1 MVEVILKQDI
11 YRLGDRGAVVKV
23 APGYARNYLF
33 PQQLAIPADAG
44 SLKHLEAMREAAAR
58 DAVRL
63 RGDAEKQTEA
73 LAGEVIRVVARASL
87 NNQLYGS
94 VTTRDIAGKLAEKGV
109 EIDRRRIQL
118 TAPIRSVGD
127 YDVPIHIYKDLTA
140 TVKVEVRAE
149 GREEESLS
157 VTQELAPE
165 YSFAPAVVTES
176 ESETAEG
183 AEAAA
188 ETDPAAET
196 QAPDETATATA
207 AETQALAEIEPAA
220 EAEASAEAEA
230 ATEIEAAT
238 EAQPAAEAEAPEEA
252 SAAAEEDAAAA
263 EAPAAE
269 PTEQTTEEATVD
281 N

>member
-188 ETDPAAET
+188 ETDPAAEP
-196 QAPDETATATA
+196 QAPDETATA

-238 EAQPAAEAEAPEEA
+238 EAQPAAEADAPEEA
-252 SAAAEEDAAAA
+252 AAAAEEDAAAA

>member
-44 SLKHLEAMREAAAR
+44 SLKHLEAMRAAAAR
-58 DAVRL
+58 DAVRM

-73 LAGEVIRVVARASL
+73 LSGEVIRVVARASL

-94 VTTRDIAGKLAEKGV
+94 VTARDIAAKLAEKGV
-109 EIDRRRIQL
+109 EIDRRRIQM

-165 YSFAPAVVTES
+165 YRFAPAVEAGPES
-176 ESETAEG
+176 EAAEG
-183 AEAAA
+183 AEAVAAA
-188 ETDPAAET
+188 E
-196 QAPDETATATA
+196 TA
-207 AETQALAEIEPAA
+207 AETEPAAGAEPAA
-220 EAEASAEAEA
+220 EAEPTAVETEA
-230 ATEIEAAT
+230 AA
-238 EAQPAAEAEAPEEA
+238 EAQPAAELETPAEPEAVEAEA
-252 SAAAEEDAAAA
+252 AAVEDATVP
-263 EAPAAE
+263 EVAPE
-269 PTEQTTEEATVD
+269 TESTEQTTEEASVGE
-281 N
+281 

>member
-23 APGYARNYLF
+23 AAGYARNYLI

-44 SLKHLEAMREAAAR
+44 SLKHLNAMREAAAR
-58 DAVRL
+58 DAVRM

-73 LAGEVIRVVARASL
+73 LEGEVVRIVARASL

-94 VTTRDIAGKLAEKGV
+94 VTARDIAAKLAEKGV

-118 TAPIRSVGD
+118 TAPLRSVGD
-127 YDVPIHIYKDLTA
+127 YDVPVHIYKDLSA

-165 YSFAPAVVTES
+165 FSFAPAVVTEQ
-176 ESETAEG
+176 EADAEQE
-183 AEAAA
+183 AE
-188 ETDPAAET
+188 PAAET
-196 QAPDETATATA
+196 EAAAAATIET
-207 AETQALAEIEPAA
+207 ET
-220 EAEASAEAEA
+220 A
-230 ATEIEAAT
+230 ATETVEEASPVA
-238 EAQPAAEAEAPEEA
+238 ESEVAVEAEAPA
-252 SAAAEEDAAAA
+252 VSDAAAPEADGDSTAASEVSEA
-263 EAPAAE
+263 ESTDRTP
-269 PTEQTTEEATVD
+269 EEATVGD
-281 N
+281 

>member
-11 YRLGDRGAVVKV
+11 YRLGDRGAVVTV

-44 SLKHLEAMREAAAR
+44 SLKHLQAMRDAAAR
-58 DAVRL
+58 DAVRM

-73 LAGEVIRVVARASL
+73 LEGEVIRVVARASL

-94 VTTRDIAGKLAEKGV
+94 VTARDIAAKLAEKGV
-109 EIDRRRIQL
+109 EIDRRRIQMV
-118 TAPIRSVGD
+118 APIRSVGD

-165 YSFAPAVVTES
+165 YSFAPAPVTES
-176 ESETAEG
+176 ESATEEEAQPATEAGEG
-183 AEAAA
+183 AGPAAEAAA
-188 ETDPAAET
+188 AA
-196 QAPDETATATA
+196 
-207 AETQALAEIEPAA
+207 
-220 EAEASAEAEA
+220 
-230 ATEIEAAT
+230 
-238 EAQPAAEAEAPEEA
+238 EAQPAAESEPTVAAEA
-252 SAAAEEDAAAA
+252 AAGGDAAAPEAVPEA
-263 EAPAAE
+263 ES
-269 PTEQTTEEATVD
+269 TEHVTEEATVGD
-281 N
+281 

>member
-73 LAGEVIRVVARASL
+73 LSGEVIRVVARASL

-94 VTTRDIAGKLAEKGV
+94 VTTRDIAAKLAEKGV

-118 TAPIRSVGD
+118 TAPIRAVGD

-165 YSFAPAVVTES
+165 YSFAPATVTES
-176 ESETAEG
+176 ESEGTEGAEAAEGGEAAAETAPAAEG
-183 AEAAA
+183 AAPVEIEAAA

-196 QAPDETATATA
+196 EAATET
-207 AETQALAEIEPAA
+207 
-220 EAEASAEAEA
+220 EASAEAE
-230 ATEIEAAT
+230 TAT
-238 EAQPAAEAEAPEEA
+238 EAAPAAESDALEEA
-252 SAAAEEDAAAA
+252 AAAGKDAAA
-263 EAPAAE
+263 EAPEADSTE
-269 PTEQTTEEATVD
+269 PTTEEATVD
-281 N
+281 G

>member
-23 APGYARNYLF
+23 AAGYARNYLI

-44 SLKHLEAMREAAAR
+44 SLKHLNAMREAAAR
-58 DAVRL
+58 DAVRM

-73 LAGEVIRVVARASL
+73 LEGEVVRIVARASL

-94 VTTRDIAGKLAEKGV
+94 VTARDIAAKLAEKGV

-118 TAPIRSVGD
+118 TAPLRSVGD
-127 YDVPIHIYKDLTA
+127 YDVPVHIYKDLSA

-165 YSFAPAVVTES
+165 FSFAPAVVTEQ
-176 ESETAEG
+176 EADAEQE
-183 AEAAA
+183 AE
-188 ETDPAAET
+188 PAAET
-196 QAPDETATATA
+196 EAAETATI
-207 AETQALAEIEPAA
+207 ETET
-220 EAEASAEAEA
+220 A
-230 ATEIEAAT
+230 ATETAAT
-238 EAQPAAEAEAPEEA
+238 ETVEEASPVAESEVAVEAEAPA
-252 SAAAEEDAAAA
+252 VSDAAAPEADGDSTAASEVSEA
-263 EAPAAE
+263 ESTDRTP
-269 PTEQTTEEATVD
+269 EEATVGD
-281 N
+281 

>member
-73 LAGEVIRVVARASL
+73 LSGEVIRVVARASL

-94 VTTRDIAGKLAEKGV
+94 VTTRDIAAKLAEKGV

-118 TAPIRSVGD
+118 TAPIRAVGD

-165 YSFAPAVVTES
+165 YSFAPATVTES
-176 ESETAEG
+176 ESEATEG
-183 AEAAA
+183 AEAAEGGEAAA
-188 ETDPAAET
+188 ETAPAAEGA
-196 QAPDETATATA
+196 APVEIEAA
-207 AETQALAEIEPAA
+207 AETEAA
-220 EAEASAEAEA
+220 TETEASAEAE
-230 ATEIEAAT
+230 TAT
-238 EAQPAAEAEAPEEA
+238 EAAPAAESDAPEEA
-252 SAAAEEDAAAA
+252 AAAEEDAAAA
-263 EAPAAE
+263 EAPEADSTE
-269 PTEQTTEEATVD
+269 PATEEATVD
-281 N
+281 G